1 MNSVATARQTGT
13 AVFFA
18 QPYSLDAKGFYFDTY
33 EDYARQAVKCR
44 DRFGHHV
51 EEFEIQFIDGP
62 DGDLYRAAGLDQSTL
77 HWLDDLESLDDWQKP
92 ALFFLLDNGMVS
104 DVGEAIAKADEV
116 CLSSSSLRD
125 AATDLFDDCYA
136 HQIPEAL
143 RVYIDY
149 EAFARDLRLGGD
161 FVEFDY
167 QGETFTCTNAS
178 GL

>member
-1 MNSVATARQTGT
+1 MNSVAVAHETGAT
-13 AVFFA
+13 VFYA
-18 QPYSLDAKGFYFDTY
+18 QPYSVDAKGFYFDSF
-33 EDYARQAVKCR
+33 EDYTTKQARCR
-44 DRFGHHV
+44 DRFGNAV

-62 DGDLYRAAGLDQSTL
+62 DADLMTACRFDQSTL
-77 HWLDDLESLDDWQKP
+77 HWLEDLDSLDDWQKP
-92 ALFFLLDNGMVS
+92 AVFFLLDNGMVS

-116 CLSSSSLRD
+116 CLSSGSLLD
-125 AATDLFDDCYA
+125 AATDLFDECYA
-136 HQIPEAL
+136 HQIPESL

-167 QGETFTCTNAS
+167 QGETFTCTNAN